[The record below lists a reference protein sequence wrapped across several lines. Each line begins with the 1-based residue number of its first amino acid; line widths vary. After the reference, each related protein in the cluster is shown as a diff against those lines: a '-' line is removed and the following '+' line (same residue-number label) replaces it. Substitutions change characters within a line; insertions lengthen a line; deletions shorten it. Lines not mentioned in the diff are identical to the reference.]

1 MSLTAHLSLTET
13 ASSSSAAVAAA
24 HLDDL
29 VFAAIV
35 ARDGTKDAD
44 STALRHLLVR
54 LGEYALLELRHPI
67 TVVADQATMSLVGC
81 LEPPTGGP
89 ARRCWDHVRT
99 RPAATPSDHTAI
111 TASRRRAAALAAIF
125 ERRDAHALEALRPTL
140 RTPDRGPVQYGLVIE
155 PPRPFAPHDW
165 LPEWV

>member
-35 ARDGTKDAD
+35 ARDATDDAD

-67 TVVADQATMSLVGC
+67 TVVADQATMSLIGC

-89 ARRCWDHVRT
+89 ARRCWDHVTT
-99 RPAATPSDHTAI
+99 RPAAIPSDRTDI

-125 ERRDAHALEALRPTL
+125 ERHDVHALEALRSALWTSDHGPTQ
-140 RTPDRGPVQYGLVIE
+140 RSLVIE
-155 PPRPFAPHDW
+155 PPWPFAPHNW

>member
-1 MSLTAHLSLTET
+1 MSLTAHLTLTET
-13 ASSSSAAVAAA
+13 GSSRSAVAAA

-29 VFAAIV
+29 VFAAL
-35 ARDGTKDAD
+35 AAHDGADDAD
-44 STALRHLLVR
+44 STAARHLLVR

-67 TVVADQATMSLVGC
+67 TVVTDSATTGLIER

-89 ARRCWDHVRT
+89 ARRCWDHVTT
-99 RPAATPSDHTAI
+99 RPAATSLERTGV
-111 TASRRRAAALAAIF
+111 TASRRRATDLAAIF
-125 ERRDAHALEALRPTL
+125 ERHDVHALEALRPALWTS
-140 RTPDRGPVQYGLVIE
+140 DRGPTQYGLVLE

>member
-1 MSLTAHLSLTET
+1 MSLTAHLALTET

-24 HLDDL
+24 RLDDL
-29 VFAAIV
+29 VFAAI
-35 ARDGTKDAD
+35 AAHDGTDDAD
-44 STALRHLLVR
+44 STAARHLLVR

-67 TVVADQATMSLVGC
+67 TVVTDSATTGLIER

-89 ARRCWDHVRT
+89 ARRCWDHVTT
-99 RPAATPSDHTAI
+99 RPAATSLERTGV
-111 TASRRRAAALAAIF
+111 TASRRRATDLAAIF
-125 ERRDAHALEALRPTL
+125 ERHDVHALEALRPALWTS
-140 RTPDRGPVQYGLVIE
+140 DRGPTQYGLVLE